1 MPAASLE
8 HARQILSTPISS
20 LRGVGPRI
28 ADRLTNLG
36 VRTVEDALYTLPHR
50 YEDRR
55 EFRRIG
61 RLREGRHEVFAGEI
75 LAAGEMMTQRSRR
88 RVYEVIVGDG
98 SGQVVLKWF
107 HYRKEWLAKRFSLGH
122 TGVFSG
128 EVKRF
133 GHQRE
138 VHHPDIELLA
148 EGQTLAEYQ
157 SSDPLAF
164 GRILP
169 VYPLT
174 EGLTQHAAR
183 RIWKQAVDLFA
194 RHVATHLPSDL
205 RTRRGLLPLAE
216 ALQQAHW
223 PASDTDLEAL
233 EEGRDPARRTLVY
246 DEFFFLQLGLALRR
260 RGQAL
265 EPGIPFQVTHR
276 YTKLLAEHLP
286 YRLTGAQRRVLG
298 EIKADL
304 MAPHPMNRL
313 VQGDVGSG
321 KTIVALM
328 TALLAIENDTQ
339 VAVVAPTEILAEQ
352 HYLQFHHWLEKLGL
366 KAVLL
371 RGQQPA
377 AERRLVLRDIASG
390 AAHLVVGTHAVLQ
403 DGVDF
408 RRLGL
413 GIIDEQHRFGVR
425 QRAILRQKGENPHVL
440 VMTATPIPRTLSL
453 TVYGDLAL
461 SVIDELPPGRTP
473 IRTMVV
479 TDNRRAQA
487 LELIRREIGKGHQIY
502 VVFPLIEESEK
513 SDLKAA
519 TAGVEQLRSVLPQC
533 RIGLLHGRMSPDE
546 KEAVMGRFKSR
557 QLDILAS
564 TTVIEVG
571 IDIPNATVMIVE
583 HAERFGLAQLHQ
595 LRGRVGRGT
604 APGLCLL
611 MKSLRC
617 SEEGVK
623 RLEVME
629 STTDGFRIAEADLEI
644 RGPGEFLGTRQSG
657 LPDFRVANILRDA
670 RVLEEARAD
679 AFAVAESGEF
689 QEGSGGEGAAM
700 LEELRRRWGARLGL
714 ASVG

>member
-1 MPAASLE
+1 MPSTSLL
-8 HARQILSTPISS
+8 HTRHILSTPIAQ
-20 LRGVGPRI
+20 LRGVGPRL
-28 ADRLTNLG
+28 AEKLQKLG
-36 VRTVEDALYTLPHR
+36 VVSIEDALYTLPHR

-55 EFRRIG
+55 EFRKIAM
-61 RLREGRHEVFAGEI
+61 LRDGRHEVFAGEI
-75 LAAGEMMTQRSRR
+75 LAVGEVVTQRARR
-88 RVYEVIVGDG
+88 KMFEVIVRDG
-98 SGQVVLKWF
+98 TGQVALKWF
-107 HYRKEWLAKRFSLGH
+107 HYRKEWLAKRFPLGR

-133 GHQRE
+133 GAQRE
-138 VHHPDIELLA
+138 VHHPEVELLA
-148 EGQTLAEYQ
+148 EGQTLTDFQ
-157 SSDPLAF
+157 SADPLAF

-174 EGLTQHAAR
+174 EGLTQQAAR
-183 RIWKQAVDLFA
+183 RIWKQAIELFA
-194 RHVATHLPSDL
+194 SHVENTLPRDL
-205 RTRRGLLPLAE
+205 ISQRNLLSLAE
-216 ALQQAHW
+216 ALQSVHW
-223 PASDTDLEAL
+223 PPNDADLDAL
-233 EEGRDPARRTLVY
+233 EGGRDRFRRTLVY

-260 RGQAL
+260 RGVLL

-276 YTKLLAEHLP
+276 YTKPLADLLP
-286 YRLTGAQRRVLG
+286 YRLTAAQRRVLG
-298 EIKADL
+298 EIKQDL

-313 VQGDVGSG
+313 VQGDVGCG

-328 TALLAIENDTQ
+328 AALLAIENDTQ

-352 HYLQFHHWLEKLGL
+352 HYLQFHHWLEQLGL
-366 KAVLL
+366 KAVFL
-371 RGQQPA
+371 RGQQAA
-377 AERRLVLRDIASG
+377 AERRAVLAEIESG

-403 DGVDF
+403 EGVAF
-408 RRLGL
+408 HRLGL

-425 QRAILRQKGENPHVL
+425 QRAVLRQKGENPHVL

-453 TVYGDLAL
+453 TVYGDLSL

-479 TDNRRAQA
+479 TDKQRHHAF
-487 LELIRREIGKGHQIY
+487 ELILKELGKSHQIY

-519 TAGVEQLRSVLPQC
+519 TEGLEQLRARLPQS

-546 KEAVMGRFKSR
+546 KEAAMTHFKER
-557 QLDILAS
+557 KLDILVA

-571 IDIPNATVMIVE
+571 IDVPNATVMVVE

-595 LRGRVGRGT
+595 LRGRVGRGG
-604 APGLCLL
+604 AQGLCLL
-611 MKSLRC
+611 MKSYPC
-617 SEEGVK
+617 SEDGEK
-623 RLEVME
+623 RLEVMAR
-629 STTDGFRIAEADLEI
+629 TGDGFRIAEADLEI

-670 RVLEEARAD
+670 RILEEARSD
-679 AFAVAESGEF
+679 AFEVATSTDF
-689 QEGSGGEGAAM
+689 LEGKTEEM
-700 LEELRRRWGARLGL
+700 RTLVDELRYRWGTRLGL